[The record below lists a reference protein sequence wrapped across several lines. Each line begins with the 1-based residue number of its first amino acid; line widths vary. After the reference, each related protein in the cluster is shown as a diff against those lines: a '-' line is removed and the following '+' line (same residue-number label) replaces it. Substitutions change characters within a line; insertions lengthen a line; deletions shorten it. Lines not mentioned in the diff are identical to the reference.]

1 MKRRQHLFLCEI
13 SGCGAL
19 QRGRV
24 GGAEGGRG
32 IERSRKGNAGWLF
45 CWFVLAFLL
54 VCVGFYGRRPWG
66 LEPSG
71 RQQRCNGGQSKTE
84 EMRSDGDEPGAKL
97 LLFLLLPLL
106 PLSDRAATTQK
117 RPPKPLPSISQ
128 ELSSSTESLDNSF
141 CSVSGFVLL
150 LGPPSYSSISSAS
163 PPPPPPKP
171 HCGRAAPTPTSHQ
184 RLLPHLGVKQTQTW
198 GLDLAAHHRT
208 KVGPM
213 EGFPPA
219 EL

>member
-32 IERSRKGNAGWLF
+32 IERSRKGNTGWLF

-71 RQQRCNGGQSKTE
+71 RQQRCNGGQSNTE

-163 PPPPPPKP
+163 PPPPPPQTPLRPRSADPNVPPK
-171 HCGRAAPTPTSHQ
+171 ASAPFGGQTNAD
-184 RLLPHLGVKQTQTW
+184 LGV
-198 GLDLAAHHRT
+198 
-208 KVGPM
+208 GP
-213 EGFPPA
+213 GCSSPNQSGPDGGVPSR
-219 EL
+219 